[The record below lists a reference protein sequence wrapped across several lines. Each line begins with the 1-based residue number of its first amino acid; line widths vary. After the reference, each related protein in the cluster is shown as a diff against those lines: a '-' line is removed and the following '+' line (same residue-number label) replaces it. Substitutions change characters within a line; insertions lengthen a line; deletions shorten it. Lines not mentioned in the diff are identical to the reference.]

1 MKPSW
6 LCRQMICA
14 AVGMSGSKGRIG
26 LKARARITTRLLFT
40 SIVNVFCE
48 FPGCCR
54 GALTPMFKIRSIS
67 ARLILAIS
75 LSVAAACGILG
86 AFSIAQQ
93 HSLTRLALKQ
103 QMQLQYDSVI
113 AAVDYEARATLAVS
127 SVIGALPPVANAI
140 AKGDREGLAA
150 LLDGPMKALTAQGIP
165 LITFQTP
172 PALVFYR
179 VHSPKV
185 FGDDISGR
193 RKTVLQAFKT
203 EKPVVGVEPGR
214 ESLGIFAITT
224 IQHDGKTL
232 ATADIG
238 ASFGKEFVDR
248 AKKRFGID
256 LAVHWFDGKEFKR
269 LSSTFGDAV
278 VATPDEV
285 KSVFDNGALHREAS
299 IGGNPAA
306 LYVGQIKNY
315 AGQPIAVVEL
325 IKDTSEY
332 EAAAASSQRNLIL
345 GTLAI
350 LAAAGVLAF
359 LLGRGMS
366 RPLTE
371 ITTVMNRLS
380 NGEIDVA
387 IPGGD
392 RKDELGTMAM
402 AVDVF
407 RRNMIEGRSMREA
420 QEADKQNLELEKKSL
435 QRQMADRFETD
446 VKSVVNAV
454 AQATRDM
461 QRVAGEITSSVN
473 GTSERASAAASAS
486 DGASASVSTVAAA
499 TEQLSSSVAEIGRQ
513 VTHSSSVAD
522 SAVIKAGETTEMV
535 AGLTAAGEKIGD
547 VLRLIGAIAEQ
558 TNLLALNATIEAARA
573 GEAGRG
579 FAVVAAE
586 VKQLASQ
593 TAKATEEIAG
603 QVTAIQTATGD
614 CVVAIGGISD
624 TIREISGIATAIAAA
639 VEQQDSATR
648 EIARSVQQ
656 AASGTSEVSE
666 NIAGASRAADQ
677 SRALA
682 ENVLAA
688 SGQLSQQ
695 ATALFESVDSFLAV
709 LRAA

>member
-1 MKPSW
+1 MSSASFPV
-6 LCRQMICA
+6 A
-14 AVGMSGSKGRIG
+14 AAEPCK
-26 LKARARITTRLLFT
+26 
-40 SIVNVFCE
+40 
-48 FPGCCR
+48 
-54 GALTPMFKIRSIS
+54 PMFKIRSIS

-113 AAVDYEARATLAVS
+113 AAVDYEGRATLAVS

-224 IQHDGKTL
+224 ILHDGKTL

-285 KSVFDNGALHREAS
+285 KSVFANGALHREAS

-387 IPGGD
+387 IPGGE

-407 RRNMIEGRSMREA
+407 RRNMIEGQSMRQA
-420 QEADKQNLELEKKSL
+420 QETDKQKLELEKKSL
-435 QRQMADRFETD
+435 QRQMADRFEAD

-473 GTSERASAAASAS
+473 GTSERASAAAAAS

-522 SAVIKAGETTEMV
+522 SAVIKAGQTTEMV

-603 QVTAIQTATGD
+603 QVTAIQTATGA
-614 CVVAIGGISD
+614 CVLAIGGISD
-624 TIREISGIATAIAAA
+624 TIREISGIATTIAAA
-639 VEQQDSATR
+639 VEEQDSATR

-656 AASGTSEVSE
+656 AASGTSEVSI
-666 NIAGASRAADQ
+666 NVTGASQSADQ

-682 ENVLAA
+682 ENVATA
-688 SGQLSQQ
+688 SGQLGQH
-695 ATALFESVDSFLAV
+695 ALALRKSVDTFLAG
-709 LRAA
+709 LRGAA